1 MGTMMESRLTPEQHA
16 LIRTVLVAQT
26 ESVGLIEA
34 PIVEGLLREHRC
46 RSVLDVGCGEGS
58 FLLRLARQM
67 KGVRFVGVDHS
78 PLAVADALSQTKKW
92 SLRNVT
98 CRTGF
103 FDARFERRKYDA
115 VLTRYTLQH
124 ASDPSAFVAAVR
136 ERLRKRGVCISVES
150 LDAYSSAHED
160 NPVWKRFRVS
170 LAAIHRR
177 GGSNEDIGKSLGW
190 LFAAAG
196 FRDIRVQVVLCSP
209 STVGWKRFRAVV
221 QASAETAAS
230 LCPDVFD
237 RTLLEDVKVWVD
249 DQARLEG
256 EDPYLCTAIASGT
269 KP

>member
-1 MGTMMESRLTPEQHA
+1 MESGLTPEQHA
-16 LIRTVLVAQT
+16 LIRKILVAQT

-34 PIVEGLLREHRC
+34 PIVEGLLRDHRC
-46 RSVLDVGCGEGS
+46 RCVLDVGCGEGS

-67 KGVRFVGVDHS
+67 KGVRFVGIDHN
-78 PLAVADALSQTKKW
+78 PLAVADAQSKIKKR

-103 FDARFERRKYDA
+103 FDARFERLKYDA
-115 VLTRYTLQH
+115 ILTRYTLQH
-124 ASDPSAFVAAVR
+124 ASDPPAFVAAVY
-136 ERLRKRGVCISVES
+136 ERLQKKGVFVSVES

-160 NPVWKRFRVS
+160 NPVWERFRMS

-177 GGSNEDIGKSLGW
+177 GGSNDSIGKSLGR

-209 STVGWKRFRAVV
+209 STVGWKRF
-221 QASAETAAS
+221 QALIRISAEAAAS
-230 LCPDVFD
+230 LCADLFD
-237 RTLLEDVKVWVD
+237 RTLLEDVQMWVD
-249 DQARLEG
+249 DQARLER
-256 EDPYLCTAIASGT
+256 EDPFLCTAIASGI